1 MTQPKKQK
9 KEEEDPFAIVKQY
22 LLDCP
27 HLPANHPVIKAAIE
41 GVEKEEKKQE
51 RDAKLQRKFAQSV
64 STASTNSNGAT
75 SNSTKSTSTKKNN
88 SALSD
93 GVLVMAPPSSANS
106 EKGMVGAEVDDAIME
121 SEWQD
126 VEPTTSDDDDTNAI
140 KNNNESPAED
150 SSYLGRELAKSAI
163 DKISEHRITV
173 STPLSAIALVIHAA
187 LRSLDFSCTGIPE
200 ASNSGFAAPV
210 RELPK
215 SQFVPQRWDTLNRK
229 LVQLRYRKDGTGAI
243 KLIVRLEKSS
253 ENDQDKV
260 QVQLVPANSQEP
272 PSQTLTFAVEEHINM
287 DSWKAATAKT
297 KKIAPA
303 LHFKFLPILLTK
315 FCQMYD
321 LGSPDDDKGET
332 NSIPYVD
339 NTITTN
345 ILNRPRTTS
354 TTTTSTTIPTPPQS
368 VPVAVSQ
375 PWQNGHVPST
385 LDQAFPQIAVGT
397 NQGHFAGDL
406 APAGLRDPLRMGG
419 GSGRMGGNLMG
430 PNHPHFMGGVG
441 VGPGMMGPGG
451 GGMMGG
457 PGTMQPRFDPVLPPG
472 AVDIGVD
479 GKPLR
484 NRPSRSGQPNPDHLR
499 PPNSFAG
506 DSMFM

>member
-9 KEEEDPFAIVKQY
+9 KEGENPFAIVKQY

-27 HLPANHPVIKAAIE
+27 HLPSNHPVIKAAME
-41 GVEKEEKKQE
+41 GVEKEETKQA
-51 RDAKLQRKFAQSV
+51 RDAKLQSRFAQSV
-64 STASTNSNGAT
+64 TTSSSSASKAMSSTYKT
-75 SNSTKSTSTKKNN
+75 TKKKNN

-93 GVLVMAPPSSANS
+93 GVLVMAPPSSAK
-106 EKGMVGAEVDDAIME
+106 EAIGMGEEQQQDDAAME

-126 VEPTTSDDDDTNAI
+126 VEPTNSNEAI
-140 KNNNESPAED
+140 EHEVRED
-150 SSYLGRELAKSAI
+150 SSSSYLGRELTKSAI
-163 DKISEHRITV
+163 DKISEHNMKV

-187 LRSLDFSCTGIPE
+187 LRSLGFSCTGIPE
-200 ASNSGFAAPV
+200 ATTSGFAAPV

-215 SQFVPQRWDTLNRK
+215 SQFVPQRWDNNRK
-229 LVQLRYRKDGTGAI
+229 LVQLRYRKDGSGAI
-243 KLIVRLEKSS
+243 KLIVQLT
-253 ENDQDKV
+253 ENEQV

-272 PSQTLTFAVEEHINM
+272 PSQTLDFAMEEHLNM

-303 LHFKFLPILLTK
+303 LHFKFLPMLLTK
-315 FCQMYD
+315 FCQTYD
-321 LGSPDDDKGET
+321 LGSPNDDTEES

-345 ILNRPRTTS
+345 ILNRSSLPTTS
-354 TTTTSTTIPTPPQS
+354 TTMIPPQPPTG
-368 VPVAVSQ
+368 VPVAVSN

-385 LDQAFPQIAVGT
+385 LDQAFPGIAVGT
-397 NQGHFAGDL
+397 NQGHFADDL
-406 APAGLRDPLRMGG
+406 TPAGLRDPLRMGG
-419 GSGRMGGNLMG
+419 GNGRMGGNLMG
-430 PNHPHFMGGVG
+430 PNHPAFMGGG
-441 VGPGMMGPGG
+441 GGGPGWMGGGGGGPGMR
-451 GGMMGG
+451 GG

-472 AVDIGVD
+472 AVDIGID

-484 NRPSRSGQPNPDHLR
+484 NRPSRSGNPNPDHLQ

-506 DSMFM
+506 DNMFM

>member
-27 HLPANHPVIKAAIE
+27 HLPGNHPVIKAAIE
-41 GVEKEEKKQE
+41 GVEKEETKQA
-51 RDAKLQRKFAQSV
+51 RDAKLQRKFAR
-64 STASTNSNGAT
+64 STSSSA
-75 SNSTKSTSTKKNN
+75 SNSTKTTSLKQNN

-93 GVLVMAPPSSANS
+93 AVLVMTPPSNANS
-106 EKGMVGAEVDDAIME
+106 EQAIEEDDADME

-126 VEPTTSDDDDTNAI
+126 VEPTASTAI
-140 KNNNESPAED
+140 ESSETEEAA

-163 DKISEHRITV
+163 DKIAQHRTTV
-173 STPLSAIALVIHAA
+173 STPLAAIALVIHAA
-187 LRSLDFSCTGIPE
+187 LRSLDFKCTGIPE
-200 ASNSGFAAPV
+200 TGTSGFAAPV

-215 SQFVPQRWDTLNRK
+215 SQFVPQRWDSNRK

-243 KLIVRLEKSS
+243 KLMVQLEKNS
-253 ENDQDKV
+253 ESQSEQDDKV
-260 QVQLVPANSQEP
+260 LVQIAPANSQEP
-272 PSQTLTFAVEEHINM
+272 PSQTLTFALEEHMNM
-287 DSWKAATAKT
+287 DSWKAATSKT

-321 LGSPDDDKGET
+321 LGSPDTDTKGDT

-345 ILNRPRTTS
+345 ILNNYPP
-354 TTTTSTTIPTPPQS
+354 TTTTTTTMPSPS
-368 VPVAVSQ
+368 VPAVAVSK
-375 PWQNGHVPST
+375 PWESNGNFPST

-397 NQGHFAGDL
+397 NQGHFADDL
-406 APAGLRDPLRMGG
+406 TPAGLRDPLRMGN
-419 GSGRMGGNLMG
+419 GRMGGNLMG
-430 PNHPHFMGGVG
+430 PNHPRFMGGGGSGMVG
-441 VGPGMMGPGG
+441 GPGMGPG
-451 GGMMGG
+451 MIGG

-479 GKPLR
+479 GQPRR
-484 NRPSRSGQPNPDHLR
+484 NRPSRSGEPNPDHLR

>member
-1 MTQPKKQK
+1 MTQSKKQK
-9 KEEEDPFAIVKQY
+9 KEDKDPFAIVKQY

-41 GVEKEEKKQE
+41 GVEKEEKKQA
-51 RDAKLQRKFAQSV
+51 RDAKLQLKFAQS
-64 STASTNSNGAT
+64 AAT
-75 SNSTKSTSTKKNN
+75 SSVTTTTKQNN
-88 SALSD
+88 SALAD
-93 GVLVMAPPSSANS
+93 GVLVMAPPSSNS
-106 EKGMVGAEVDDAIME
+106 SQKELIGEDDATME

-126 VEPTTSDDDDTNAI
+126 VEPTDDSAVENDI
-140 KNNNESPAED
+140 VSED
-150 SSYLGRELAKSAI
+150 AASSYLGRKLAKSAI
-163 DKISEHRITV
+163 DKISEHRVTV

-187 LRSLDFSCTGIPE
+187 LRSEILGFACTGIPE
-200 ASNSGFAAPV
+200 ASTSGFAAPV

-215 SQFVPQRWDTLNRK
+215 SQFVPQRWDSHRK
-229 LVQLRYRKDGTGAI
+229 LIQLRYRKDGTGAI
-243 KLIVRLEKSS
+243 KLIVQLEKS
-253 ENDQDKV
+253 ENDEDKV

-272 PSQTLTFAVEEHINM
+272 PSQTLTFTMKEHINM

-303 LHFKFLPILLTK
+303 LHFKFLPVLLTN

-321 LGSPDDDKGET
+321 LGSPDGEGET

-345 ILNRPRTTS
+345 ILNHPPSTTAASTTS
-354 TTTTSTTIPTPPQS
+354 SIPTPPPI
-368 VPVAVSQ
+368 VPVAASK
-375 PWQNGHVPST
+375 PWQNGSVPST
-385 LDQAFPQIAVGT
+385 LDQAFPPIAVGT

-406 APAGLRDPLRMGG
+406 APAGLRDPLRIGG
-419 GSGRMGGNLMG
+419 GRMGGNLMG
-430 PNHPHFMGGVG
+430 PNHPHFMGGG
-441 VGPGMMGPGG
+441 GMGPPGMFP
-451 GGMMGG
+451 GG

-472 AVDIGVD
+472 VDIGVD
-479 GKPLR
+479 GQPRR
-484 NRPSRSGQPNPDHLR
+484 NRPSRTGEPNPDHLR

>member
-9 KEEEDPFAIVKQY
+9 KAEEDPFAIVKQY

-41 GVEKEEKKQE
+41 GVEKEEKKQA
-51 RDAKLQRKFAQSV
+51 RDAKLQAKFAKSAA
-64 STASTNSNGAT
+64 ASSSSSAVKTT
-75 SNSTKSTSTKKNN
+75 SNNN
-88 SALSD
+88 SALAD
-93 GVLVMAPPSSANS
+93 GVLVMVPRSNASDTVY
-106 EKGMVGAEVDDAIME
+106 EDAAAME

-126 VEPTTSDDDDTNAI
+126 VEPTVDDAVENDIPN
-140 KNNNESPAED
+140 SED
-150 SSYLGRELAKSAI
+150 AASSYLGRTLAKSAI
-163 DKISEHRITV
+163 DRISEHSVKV

-187 LRSLDFSCTGIPE
+187 LRSELLGFACTGIPE
-200 ASNSGFAAPV
+200 ASTSGFAAPV

-215 SQFVPQRWDTLNRK
+215 SQFVPQRWDNDRK
-229 LVQLRYRKDGTGAI
+229 LVQLRYRKDGTGAL
-243 KLIVRLEKSS
+243 KLIVQLEKSS
-253 ENDQDKV
+253 ETNDEDKV

-272 PSQTLTFAVEEHINM
+272 PSQTLKFAVKDHINM

-297 KKIAPA
+297 KRIAPA
-303 LHFKFLPILLTK
+303 LHFKFLPVLLTK

-321 LGSPDDDKGET
+321 LGESPDDGET

-345 ILNRPRTTS
+345 ILNPPAMTTS
-354 TTTTSTTIPTPPQS
+354 TNIPAPPPQ
-368 VPVAVSQ
+368 VPVAAVSR
-375 PWQNGHVPST
+375 PWQNGSVPST

-406 APAGLRDPLRMGG
+406 APAGLQDPLRIG

-430 PNHPHFMGGVG
+430 PNHPHFMGGG
-441 VGPGMMGPGG
+441 R
-451 GGMMGG
+451 MGG
-457 PGTMQPRFDPVLPPG
+457 PGMFPGGPGSMQPRFDPVLPPG
-472 AVDIGVD
+472 AVDIGID
-479 GKPLR
+479 GRPLN
-484 NRPSRSGQPNPDHLR
+484 NRPSRSGNPNPDHLR